1 MPRTLVLNRNRGG
14 GGGKIPSRALLLALL
29 TALAALIALT
39 LSTSAQTPADEL
51 DSAEGRIIA
60 RVQDRTGEDGV
71 DDYRIEFGFFPEW
84 TLDEAGPWSAAIAS
98 RSDSLPSSWLPS
110 SRFLTKSRID
120 ARAAADDRS
129 WLRSSLI
136 FVPAQ
141 SPRSLGGDDTEIEII
156 GRVIARYNPDSEG
169 RLRIEFGF
177 VPEWAFADTSST
189 EEAVERLGADGLP
202 SARYLRAAAIDDRR
216 GVWLRSSVISV
227 PLRAPVVVIEQ
238 PQAPVIDAINCSPAS
253 PTVDESVTCTATLSG
268 DAPDSYAWSGGSAAG
283 GSDSY
288 ITSFDEAGE
297 HTVSLTVANS
307 AGSDTESTTLTITEP
322 LQPPAIDAINC
333 SSASP
338 AVDESVTCTATLSGG
353 APDSWTWSGG
363 SDNGDGDSYTTS
375 FSEAGEHTVSLT
387 VANSAGS
394 DTESTTVSVSVE
406 ETLQAP
412 LIDGINCIPS
422 SPAVGEAI
430 TCIAGLSGGAPES
443 YEWRAG
449 SSSGGGETHTTSFSK
464 AGEYTVSLTVANS
477 AGSDTESTTLTVA
490 ESAEQP
496 AVQAPIISNIN
507 CSPPA
512 PAVNEEITCTAAL
525 SGDAP
530 ESRAW
535 SGGSSS
541 GSGETYT
548 TSFNGTG
555 EYTVSLTVT
564 NSAGSDTEST
574 TLTVAESAEQPAVQA
589 PIISSINCSPPAPAV
604 NEEITCTATLSGD
617 ALESWAWSGG
627 SSSGSG
633 ETYTTSFSETG
644 EHAVSLTV
652 TNAAGSDT
660 DSITISVE
668 PPAVQAPIID
678 SINCTRTRVTVNPF
692 GEVDCTASLSGGA
705 PASWAWSGGNASS
718 RHPERSLYTPSF
730 SAPHGRTVEHTISLT
745 VENAGGSDT
754 GSTTVTVVPA
764 EEALRISCSPA
775 TVLVGETVTCQI
787 DSKGYAYQAY
797 SWHTTEPWRSVSPAG
812 STTSTYSPSFR
823 YPGAKTV
830 KLSVFRRHLNRDANT
845 ATTTVTVN
853 LPSGLPRINGINCSP
868 SSPTVGDQVTCT
880 AEISGD
886 APITWAWKVPR
897 SRYVSNANG
906 SSERFTT
913 SFNRPGAFD
922 VELIV
927 RNAVGGASRPAIV
940 EVLPPSPQIDG
951 ITCSPSS
958 PTVGDAVTCTAELG
972 GGMQD
977 AWVSW
982 AWSGG
987 AADAYTAA
995 YSGGSAAYNT
1005 SFGSAGSTTVSL
1017 TVTNSVGSDTNSI
1030 ALTVLPPLPVI
1041 NSINCSPPSPT
1052 VDESVTCTANLG
1064 GGAPDSYAW
1073 SGGAA
1078 NGDSAAYSAS
1088 FGSAGSATVSLTVTN
1103 RAGSD
1108 TESTTVSVVELPE
1121 TPAIDSITCSP
1132 ASTNV
1137 HRNVICRA
1145 TLSGG
1150 APDSYTWS
1158 SGAGNGSS
1166 AEYHARFRTAG
1177 SKTVSLTVTNRAGSD
1192 TDSTTV
1198 SVAEPAPAPVIDSV
1212 SCSPESPAVDESVT
1226 CTAALSG
1233 GAPDS
1238 WAWRAVGVGTNY
1250 SGTDESFTTS
1260 FSSPGLA
1267 RVILEVR
1274 NSTNLD
1280 LAHVELTVTPAPP

>member
-1 MPRTLVLNRNRGG
+1 M
-14 GGGKIPSRALLLALL
+14 LALL
-29 TALAALIALT
+29 TAVAALIALT

-60 RVQDRTGEDGV
+60 RVQDRTGDDGV

-141 SPRSLGGDDTEIEII
+141 SPRSLGADDTETEIT
-156 GRVIARYNPDSEG
+156 GHVIARYNPDPEG

-202 SARYLRAAAIDDRR
+202 SARYLRAAAIDARR

-227 PLRAPVVVIEQ
+227 PLRAPVIVIEQ
-238 PQAPVIDAINCSPAS
+238 PQAPQIDAINCSPSS
-253 PTVDESVTCTATLSG
+253 PTVDEDVTCTATLSG

-288 ITSFDEAGE
+288 ITSFTEAGE
-297 HTVSLTVANS
+297 HTVSLTVTNS
-307 AGSDTESTTLTITEP
+307 AGSDTESTTLTVAEP

-333 SSASP
+333 SPASP
-338 AVDESVTCTATLSGG
+338 AVDESVTCTATLGGG
-353 APDSWTWSGG
+353 APDSYAWSGG

-375 FSEAGEHTVSLT
+375 FDEAGEHTVSLT
-387 VANSAGS
+387 VTNSAGS

-406 ETLQAP
+406 EAVQAP
-412 LIDGINCIPS
+412 VIDGINCTPS
-422 SPAVGEAI
+422 SPAVSEAI
-430 TCIAGLSGGAPES
+430 TCIAGLSGGAPQS

-449 SSSGGGETHTTSFSK
+449 SSSGSGETHTTSFSK
-464 AGEYTVSLTVANS
+464 AGEYA
-477 AGSDTESTTLTVA
+477 
-490 ESAEQP
+490 
-496 AVQAPIISNIN
+496 
-507 CSPPA
+507 
-512 PAVNEEITCTAAL
+512 
-525 SGDAP
+525 
-530 ESRAW
+530 
-535 SGGSSS
+535 
-541 GSGETYT
+541 
-548 TSFNGTG
+548 
-555 EYTVSLTVT
+555 VSLTVT

-617 ALESWAWSGG
+617 APESWAWSGG

-633 ETYTTSFSETG
+633 ATYTTSFDSAG
-644 EHAVSLTV
+644 EHAVSLTI
-652 TNAAGSDT
+652 TNSAGSDT

-678 SINCTRTRVTVNPF
+678 SVNCSPSTLVVNGGGSVT
-692 GEVDCTASLSGGA
+692 CTANLSGGA
-705 PASWAWSGGNASS
+705 PDSWSWSAGNPSSFAAGSS
-718 RHPERSLYTPSF
+718 RYSPVFYPDFYSPG
-730 SAPHGRTVEHTISLT
+730 GRRVDHTIFLT
-745 VENAGGSDT
+745 VTNAAGSDS
-754 GSTTVTVVPA
+754 GSTTVTVNPVDPV
-764 EEALRISCSPA
+764 LTISCSPA
-775 TVLVGETVTCQI
+775 TVLVNETVTCQVTSNHGGGVI
-787 DSKGYAYQAY
+787 QRYFWY
-797 SWHTTEPWRSVSPAG
+797 SVSQGRSLRKG
-812 STTSTYSPSFR
+812 STASTYSPSFSTTGAITITLNTGSR
-823 YPGAKTV
+823 YRIPNGG
-830 KLSVFRRHLNRDANT
+830 S
-845 ATTTVTVN
+845 ATTTVTVT
-853 LPSGLPRINGINCSP
+853 LPPGRPRINGINCSP

-880 AEISGD
+880 ADLSGD
-886 APITWAWKVPR
+886 APNTWVWRVRP
-897 SRYVSNANG
+897 SRVVSNANG

-922 VELIV
+922 VELGV
-927 RNAVGGASRPAIV
+927 SNASGSAGRSALV

-958 PTVGDAVTCTAELG
+958 PTVGEAVACTAELG
-972 GGMQD
+972 GGMHD

-987 AADAYTAA
+987 AA
-995 YSGGSAAYNT
+995 SGGSAAYNT
-1005 SFGSAGSTTVSL
+1005 SFGSAGSATVSL
-1017 TVTNSVGSDTNSI
+1017 TVTNSAGSDTNSI

-1108 TESTTVSVVELPE
+1108 TESTTVSVAEPLQAPV
-1121 TPAIDSITCSP
+1121 IDGITCSP

-1137 HRNVICRA
+1137 HRRVICRA

-1158 SGAGNGSS
+1158 GGAGNGSS
-1166 AEYHARFRTAG
+1166 AEYHTLFRTAG

-1192 TDSTTV
+1192 ADSTTV
-1198 SVAEPAPAPVIDSV
+1198 SVAEPAAPRIDSV

-1238 WAWRAVGVGTNY
+1238 WEWRAGGVGGATNY

-1260 FSSPGLA
+1260 FSRPGLA
-1267 RVILEVR
+1267 WVILEVR
-1274 NSTNLD
+1274 NSTSLD